1 MRSIRPLLTAV
12 GVVSALTLT
21 AACGGGGE
29 DRASDGPTASGPAAG
44 SSSPVPTQDRPVDAA
59 PQESTRPSK
68 EPSDG
73 SGSSGVDEKEWREGG
88 WRNWDRSTWRRDA
101 GDFVNPVIDDHWK
114 PERMSTAKPP
124 KPVIKPTPDGKPTP
138 DDKPPAEKPKDP
150 KPPKG
155 EDPKGEDPNGQGP
168 DEPEVVEAQAE
179 KVPYRQY
186 APTSGKV
193 FFDAPEGAMVCSATV
208 VQDPKNPGRSNL
220 VWTAGHC
227 VHAGKKGGWY
237 RNVAFVPAYNDKG
250 LPKRALADATAQEI
264 APFGTYWADWV
275 ATSNQWIKGGDP
287 DDGSGAPFDFAVL
300 HVRPEAGGKSL
311 EETVGSAVA
320 VDFDAP
326 RPQDASS
333 VTLWGYPAGWPY
345 NGATMYKCTDRP
357 GPFDF
362 TPGAPVMWRAGCS
375 MTGGSSGGGWIVQGA
390 DGAPALVSNTSIG
403 PLDPIWL
410 AGPSLGAD
418 AEKVFTGVSAKYAP

>member
-1 MRSIRPLLTAV
+1 MRSIRPLLTVV

-21 AACGGGGE
+21 AACGGSGD
-29 DRASDGPTASGPAAG
+29 DRASDGPTASAPAADR
-44 SSSPVPTQDRPVDAA
+44 SSAA
-59 PQESTRPSK
+59 PAQDAPADAPSQESAQPSG

-73 SGSSGVDEKEWREGG
+73 SDGSGVDEKKWREGA
-88 WRNWDRSTWRRDA
+88 WQDWNRSTWRRDA
-101 GDFVNPVIDDHWK
+101 GDFVNPVIEDHWK
-114 PERMSTAKPP
+114 PERMSAAKPP
-124 KPVIKPTPDGKPTP
+124 QPVVKPKPDGTPPSGKP
-138 DDKPPAEKPKDP
+138 EDP

-155 EDPKGEDPNGQGP
+155 EDPEGEDPGGQGP
-168 DEPEVVEAQAE
+168 EEPEVVEAQAE
-179 KVPYRQY
+179 KVPYRQH

-208 VQDPKNPGRSNL
+208 VKDPKNPGKSNL

-227 VHAGKKGGWY
+227 VHAGKNGGWY

-250 LPKRALADATAQEI
+250 LPKRALATATPQEI

-287 DDGSGAPFDFAVL
+287 DDGSGAPFDYAVL
-300 HVRPEAGGKSL
+300 HVRPEEGDKSL
-311 EETVGSAVA
+311 EETVGAAVA

-326 RPQDASS
+326 APQDATS
-333 VTLWGYPAGWPY
+333 VTLWGYPAGRPY

-375 MTGGSSGGGWIVQGA
+375 MTGGSSGGGWIVRGA
-390 DGAPALVSNTSIG
+390 DGQPALVSNTSIG

-410 AGPSLGAD
+410 AGPSLGED
-418 AEKVFTGVSAKYAP
+418 AEKVFTEVSTEYAP